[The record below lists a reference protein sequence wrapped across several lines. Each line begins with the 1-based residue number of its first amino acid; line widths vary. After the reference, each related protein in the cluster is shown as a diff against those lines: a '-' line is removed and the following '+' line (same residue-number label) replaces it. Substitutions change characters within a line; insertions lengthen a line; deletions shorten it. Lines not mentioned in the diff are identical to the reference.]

1 MLEKYL
7 NPNIYGNKPRVFAL
21 ILTSLIPLLLLF
33 SRAIADGVLTIV
45 GILFLIESFKNK
57 QYAWTKQP
65 AFFILFS
72 LWAWFIIGSIFAY
85 HNVSAS
91 LGVSFVY
98 IRFILFF
105 FACISWLLTDIESLK
120 LVTKIIT
127 ITLLI
132 AALDTLFQFIT
143 GSSSI
148 GESNKF
154 GERLTSFLS
163 RPNIGIYFAKLIF
176 PIAGLWLWLA
186 IKEKNNKGIVL
197 SIAFLAF
204 VVTVIM
210 LTGER
215 TATALA
221 ISAICGI
228 LLILG
233 ILNKSF
239 RWLVIIGISSV
250 SAILLLI
257 ASNSS
262 FIYKRSIDFVTDISN
277 FQYSLYGQ
285 LFKGSILVW
294 QKFGFYLGVGIRQ
307 FREACP
313 AIQNLELVTYCD
325 LHSHNIYLE
334 ILSESGIIGLMLFC
348 AFVILCLWQVYK
360 AMDLNDVGKLVN
372 SACALGGIY
381 IILFPISVTMS
392 FIANWSATLNWL
404 GISLCISALQ
414 LSKEKLNNKKIYCQ
428 FNESY
433 KIQNH
438 YQQYMLRLINYIN
451 YVSSLYKKPS

>member
-1 MLEKYL
+1 MLKRYL
-7 NPNIYGNKPRVFAL
+7 SANIYGSKLRIFAL

-33 SRAIADGVLTIV
+33 SRAIADGVLTLV
-45 GILFLIESFKNK
+45 GILFLVQSVQNRH
-57 QYAWTKQP
+57 YDWTKQP
-65 AFFILFS
+65 AFFILFG
-72 LWAWFIIGSIFAY
+72 LWIWFIIGSIFAY

-98 IRFILFF
+98 VRFLLFF
-105 FACISWLLTDIESLK
+105 FACTSWLLTDVDSLK
-120 LVTKIIT
+120 LVIKIIT
-127 ITLLI
+127 ITLVI
-132 AALDTLFQFIT
+132 AALDTLFQFMT
-143 GSSSI
+143 GSPSI
-148 GESNKF
+148 GENNKF

-163 RPNIGIYFAKLIF
+163 RPNIGIYLAKLIF
-176 PIAGLWLWLA
+176 PITGLWLWFA
-186 IKEKNNKGIVL
+186 VEDKNNKGIIL
-197 SIAFLAF
+197 SITFLAF
-204 VVTVIM
+204 VITVIM

-221 ISAICGI
+221 VSAICGI

-233 ILNKSF
+233 ISNKSF
-239 RWLVIIGISSV
+239 RWSVIIGISGV

-262 FIYKRSIDFVTDISN
+262 FIHKRSMDFFTDVSN
-277 FQYSLYGQ
+277 FQHSLYGQ
-285 LFKGSILVW
+285 LFKASILVW

-313 AIQNLELVTYCD
+313 AIQDLGLVTYCD

-334 ILSESGIIGLMLFC
+334 ILSESGIIGFALFC
-348 AFVILCLWQVYK
+348 AFVILCLWKVYN
-360 AMDLNDVGKLVN
+360 ALDVNDVGKFIN

-381 IILFPISVTMS
+381 MILFPISVTMS

-414 LSKEKLNNKKIYCQ
+414 LQKTNK
-428 FNESY
+428 
-433 KIQNH
+433 
-438 YQQYMLRLINYIN
+438 
-451 YVSSLYKKPS
+451 